1 MAFAPMTLGGQTL
14 GGQTLEGQALEG
26 QALDGQPAIADAHP
40 KPLSLTH
47 PQYFPTG
54 EVMERPPAERPK
66 HDTIDAIIEWLS
78 GPAGQIPSLI
88 AEFDEFAWRML
99 AAGFPLLRTTFH
111 LRTLHPQYLGAT
123 FTWWRTTG
131 QTVQTYV
138 THEAQDLFG
147 NDDNPVRR
155 VLVGGETV
163 RRRVDLPDDQ
173 LDFPIL
179 HDLKAEGATDYF
191 ALPVRS
197 SFGTNYMVTY
207 VTDRAGGFTDNEIAD
222 LKRVTRRLPLL
233 ADLRNH
239 RRIAS
244 NILNAYLGPKT
255 GPKVLAGQI
264 RRGAGEEITAVLWSS
279 DLRGFTER
287 SDRLAGSQVIAMLNA
302 LFDAQAQAIATHG
315 GEILKFIGDGLLAI
329 FPIEHADKAAIAAQC
344 ALDAAIQ
351 AVDAARTLTHDP
363 SLVSE
368 PPLEIVVA
376 LHVGS
381 AIYGNIGAADRLD
394 FTVIG
399 PAVNLVSRIE
409 GVAKALNVPII
420 VSDDFARAYGKPLP
434 PLGRHQLRGLAT
446 PHDLYA
452 PAVPPSRL

>member
-1 MAFAPMTLGGQTL
+1 MAVAERSPIP
-14 GGQTLEGQALEG
+14 
-26 QALDGQPAIADAHP
+26 PAN
-40 KPLSLTH
+40 

-54 EVMERPPAERPK
+54 EVLERPPATRPK
-66 HDTIDAIIEWLS
+66 HDTIDAIIDWLG
-78 GPAGQIPSLI
+78 GPAQQIPTLI
-88 AEFDEFAWRML
+88 EEFDEFSWRML

-123 FTWWRTTG
+123 FVWWRTTG

-138 THEAQDLFG
+138 THEAQDLYG
-147 NDDNPVRR
+147 HEDNPVRR
-155 VLVGGETV
+155 VLIGGETL
-163 RRRVDLPDDQ
+163 RRRVDVADKA

-179 HDLKAEGATDYF
+179 HDLKAQGATDYF

-197 SFGTNYMVTY
+197 SFGTNYMVSF
-207 VTDRAGGFTDNEIAD
+207 VTDRSGGFSPREISE
-222 LKRVTRRLPLL
+222 LTRVTQRLPLL

-244 NILNAYLGPKT
+244 NILNAYLGPKA

-264 RRGAGEEITAVLWSS
+264 RRGTGEDIMAVLWSS
-279 DLRGFTER
+279 DLRGFTAR
-287 SDRLAGSQVIAMLNA
+287 SDRLAGHHMIAMLNA
-302 LFDAQAQAIATHG
+302 LFDAQAKAIATHG

-329 FPIEHADKAAIAAQC
+329 FPIEHPGKAATAARC

-351 AVDAARTLTHDP
+351 AVEAARGILHDP
-363 SLVSE
+363 ALLDE

-376 LHVGS
+376 LHVGT

-399 PAVNLVSRIE
+399 PAVNLVSRLE
-409 GVAKALNVPII
+409 GVAKALNEPIV
-420 VSDDFARAYGKPLP
+420 VSDNFARAYGEPLK
-434 PLGRHQLRGLAT
+434 PLGRHELRGLAT
-446 PHDLYA
+446 PHDLFA
-452 PAVPPSRL
+452 PILPPPGQ

>member
-1 MAFAPMTLGGQTL
+1 MPPESLS
-14 GGQTLEGQALEG
+14 LEAR
-26 QALDGQPAIADAHP
+26 PIVADAVR
-40 KPLSLTH
+40 KPVDTLDTR
-47 PQYFPTG
+47 YFQTG
-54 EVMERPPAERPK
+54 EVFERPPAERPR
-66 HDTIDAIIEWLS
+66 HDTVDAIIDWLG
-78 GPAGQIPSLI
+78 GPAGQIPTL
-88 AEFDEFAWRML
+88 AEEFDEFSWRMV

-123 FTWWRTTG
+123 FVWWRTTG

-138 THEAQDLFG
+138 THEVQDLYG
-147 NDDNPVRR
+147 HEDNPVRR
-155 VLVGGETV
+155 VLIGGETL

-179 HDLKAEGATDYF
+179 HDLKAAGATDYF
-191 ALPVRS
+191 ALPLKS
-197 SFGTNYMVTY
+197 SFGTNYMATY
-207 VTDRAGGFTDNEIAD
+207 VTDRPGGFTEQEIAE
-222 LKRVTRRLPLL
+222 LTRVTRRLPLF

-264 RRGAGEEITAVLWSS
+264 RRGTGEEITAVLWTS
-279 DLRGFTER
+279 DLRGFTEL
-287 SDRLAGSQVIAMLNA
+287 SDRLTGIQVIAMLNA
-302 LFDAQAQAIATHG
+302 LFEAQAQAIATHG

-329 FPIEHADKAAIAAQC
+329 FPIEHPGKAATAARC
-344 ALDAAIQ
+344 ALDAALQ
-351 AVDAARTLTHDP
+351 AVEAARGLNADP
-363 SLVSE
+363 LLAGE

-376 LHVGS
+376 LHIGT

-409 GVAKALNVPII
+409 SVAKTLNVPII
-420 VSDDFARAYGKPLP
+420 VSDDFADAYGKPLH
-434 PLGRHQLRGLAT
+434 PLGRHALRGLAT
-446 PHDLYA
+446 PHDLFA
-452 PAVPPSRL
+452 PIPPPSLT

>member
-1 MAFAPMTLGGQTL
+1 MS
-14 GGQTLEGQALEG
+14 E
-26 QALDGQPAIADAHP
+26 ADLNP
-40 KPLSLTH
+40 IVTSDPR
-47 PQYFPTG
+47 YFPTG
-54 EVMERPPAERPK
+54 EVIELPAADRPR
-66 HDTIDAIIEWLS
+66 HDTIDAIIEWLG
-78 GPAGQIPSLI
+78 GPAGQIPSLTE
-88 AEFDEFAWRML
+88 EFDEFAWRML
-99 AAGFPLLRTTFH
+99 AAGFPLLRATFH

-123 FTWWRTTG
+123 FVWWRTTG
-131 QTVQTYV
+131 RTTQTYV

-155 VLVGGETV
+155 VLVRGEIV
-163 RRRVDLPDDQ
+163 RRRVDLPDGK

-179 HDLKAEGATDYF
+179 HDLKAQGATDYF
-191 ALPVRS
+191 ALPVKS

-207 VTDRAGGFTDNEIAD
+207 VTDRPGGFTPQEIVD
-222 LKRVTRRLPLL
+222 LTRVTRRLPLL

-244 NILNAYLGPKT
+244 NILNAYLGPTT

-287 SDRLAGSQVIAMLNA
+287 SDRLAGHHVIAMLNA
-302 LFDAQAQAIATHG
+302 LFDAQATAIASHG

-329 FPIEHADKAAIAAQC
+329 FPIENAGVAPAAARSALAAAMQ
-344 ALDAAIQ
+344 AVEAARGLAHDAAL
-351 AVDAARTLTHDP
+351 AN
-363 SLVSE
+363 E

-376 LHVGS
+376 LHIGT

-409 GVAKALNVPII
+409 GVAKTLNQSIV
-420 VSDDFARAYGKPLP
+420 VSDDFARSYGKPLY

-446 PHDLYA
+446 PHDLFA
-452 PAVPPSRL
+452 PILPSTGA

>member
-1 MAFAPMTLGGQTL
+1 MV
-14 GGQTLEGQALEG
+14 
-26 QALDGQPAIADAHP
+26 DADP
-40 KPLSLTH
+40 SPTVGID
-47 PQYFPTG
+47 PQYFPPG
-54 EVMERPPAERPK
+54 EVVERPPVERPE
-66 HDTIDAIIEWLS
+66 HDTIDAIIDWLG

-88 AEFDEFAWRML
+88 EEFDEFAWRML

-123 FTWWRTTG
+123 FVWWRTTG

-138 THEAQDLFG
+138 THEAQDLYG
-147 NDDNPVRR
+147 HEDNPVRR
-155 VLVGGETV
+155 VLVGGETL
-163 RRRVDLPDDQ
+163 RRRVDAADDK

-179 HDLKAEGATDYF
+179 HDLKAAGATDYF
-191 ALPVRS
+191 ALPVKS

-207 VTDRAGGFTDNEIAD
+207 VTDRIGGFTAQEISE
-222 LKRVTRRLPLL
+222 LERVTRRLPLL

-244 NILNAYLGPKT
+244 NILNAYLGPKA

-287 SDRLAGSQVIAMLNA
+287 SDRLAGGKVIAMLNA

-329 FPIEHADKAAIAAQC
+329 FPIEHADKAAAAARC
-344 ALDAAIQ
+344 ALDAAMQ
-351 AVDAARTLTHDP
+351 AVEAALGLMHDP
-363 SLVSE
+363 SLVDE

-376 LHVGS
+376 LHIGT

-409 GVAKALNVPII
+409 SVAKALNLPIV
-420 VSDDFARAYGKPLP
+420 VSDDFARAYGQPLR
-434 PLGRHQLRGLAT
+434 PLGRHQLRGLAA
-446 PHDLYA
+446 PHDLFA
-452 PAVPPSRL
+452 PILSASVT